1 MPSGGDCT
9 GGGLCSSIRDTLRT
23 RGVGLWRGEALAL
36 DPDAV
41 PATGLLVKLYIVHR
55 HAKPPE
61 HSIARILGHP
71 YELLLVPFLL
81 DLDTVG
87 EGLELGVGFRLEF
100 GEMCIVCLALL
111 VDTHL
116 ARRIQGKTIVQSFR
130 WPLLAVAEL

>member
-1 MPSGGDCT
+1 MGGWASGVEQQPDAAQRDTRRLRADAGAVAVPSGGDCT

-41 PATGLLVKLYIVHR
+41 PATGLLVKLSIVHR

-100 GEMCIVCLALL
+100 GEVCIV
-111 VDTHL
+111 
-116 ARRIQGKTIVQSFR
+116 
-130 WPLLAVAEL
+130 